1 MALTPMDIHHKEFKT
16 ARFGGYNEE
25 DVDSFLDLVADEF
38 ERSVQENSDL
48 RQQMEHLKKRLSE
61 FEEMQTSLQSALLAA
76 SKSAEAVKEQ
86 ARQESESLVSK
97 AQEES
102 DSLVRSAQEQA
113 RQMLLAAQNDRQK
126 MERAIA
132 KLQEVKKRYLESIKQ
147 LADAHLLQVADWES
161 RNEAEGIVVETPV
174 IEVPPPPPVVVME
187 QPPEAP
193 VQAPPQPEA
202 RPAPPPVVDSP
213 PRPEADAPPPP
224 AEPPAPPTA
233 RAATEP
239 PVAREMREVA
249 PERAG
254 AADVRT
260 GMPHLPA
267 RTSLTRFWRSTRAT
281 SPSSEIWMTK
291 KAAKGVTGAARGERK
306 SGTSTSSGSE
316 RPARRETGPRR
327 CQGAH
332 RAPSTC
338 RMTNGCASG

>member
-254 AADVRT
+254 AEDVT
-260 GMPHLPA
+260 GGA
-267 RTSLTRFWRSTRAT
+267 ERQDRNAT
-281 SPSSEIWMTK
+281 PSSSNLVDEVLAIDSSDESIFGDMDDEEGGEGRDRGR
-291 KAAKGVTGAARGERK
+291 KGRK
-306 SGTSTSSGSE
+306 E
-316 RPARRETGPRR
+316 KRDKHFLWE
-327 CQGAH
+327 
-332 RAPSTC
+332 
-338 RMTNGCASG
+338 